1 MNYCIVITTCAEKK
15 EADSIAGQLVEN
27 KLAACVQISK
37 ITSYYTWK
45 GDSKKKPEYR
55 LLIKTKKTLY
65 KEVENYIKKIHRYEV
80 PEIVTIPIQDGSKE
94 YLTWIDE
101 VTE

>member
-45 GDSKKKPEYR
+45 GDSKKKNR
-55 LLIKTKKTLY
+55 NTDCLLKPKKHS
-65 KEVENYIKKIHRYEV
+65 IKK
-80 PEIVTIPIQDGSKE
+80 
-94 YLTWIDE
+94 
-101 VTE
+101 